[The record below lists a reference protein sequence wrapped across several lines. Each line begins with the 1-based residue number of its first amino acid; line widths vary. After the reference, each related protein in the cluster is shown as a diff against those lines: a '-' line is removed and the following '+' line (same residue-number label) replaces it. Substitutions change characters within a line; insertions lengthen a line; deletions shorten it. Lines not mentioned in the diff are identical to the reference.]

1 MTFQLKD
8 LLVVVV
14 PTVKKSK
21 ITKHHATAVVCG
33 KCTRSTARGGVP
45 TPCGACSRYTCV
57 KACGV
62 CTNCTNCTNG
72 TTCGACTG
80 CTECT
85 HVTGRSECVPH
96 SGDADACAG
105 TLSYDAKLKVLVLEL
120 RKKKG

>member
-1 MTFQLKD
+1 
-8 LLVVVV
+8 
-14 PTVKKSK
+14 
-21 ITKHHATAVVCG
+21 
-33 KCTRSTARGGVP
+33 
-45 TPCGACSRYTCV
+45 V
-57 KACGV
+57 KACGA

-85 HVTGRSECVPH
+85 HVTGRSQCVPH
-96 SGDADACAG
+96 TGTGDACAG